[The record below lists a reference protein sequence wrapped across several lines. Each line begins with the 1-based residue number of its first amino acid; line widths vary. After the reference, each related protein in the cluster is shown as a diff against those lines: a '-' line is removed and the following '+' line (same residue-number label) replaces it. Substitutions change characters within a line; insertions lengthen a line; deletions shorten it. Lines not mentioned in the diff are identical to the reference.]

1 MDVLL
6 CQCNSNIQQFALEP
20 LGFKSKLPEQVTK
33 LCLFRHFVFLR
44 DSLLIYP
51 KSKVQLTFF
60 TFSSLRWFV
69 IPLNLA
75 QSWKHYTLLFIILRF
90 HLTTTT
96 LIIIINITNPLATIV
111 LLLTVVILVILCFC
125 SNNTIVLT
133 TLRLYLAITSH
144 TRNQWKVPWRSAGQ
158 WRVTQFK

>member
-51 KSKVQLTFF
+51 KSKVQLTFI
-60 TFSSLRWFV
+60 TFIEMIRNSPQPCPILKTLYSV
-69 IPLNLA
+69 IYNFMIP
-75 QSWKHYTLLFIILRF
+75 F
-90 HLTTTT
+90 
-96 LIIIINITNPLATIV
+96 
-111 LLLTVVILVILCFC
+111 
-125 SNNTIVLT
+125 NNNST
-133 TLRLYLAITSH
+133 Y
-144 TRNQWKVPWRSAGQ
+144 NN
-158 WRVTQFK
+158 